1 MRMLSHY
8 HTAIDPGGENNS
20 HASMLRMVG
29 FNKRVLETGCAS
41 GHMSEELRAQGCQ
54 VVGVEVDAAVAEAA
68 TPWLERLVVGDVE
81 SDVLWG
87 QLDGDSFDAI
97 LFGDVLEHLKD
108 PLRALRSA
116 VKHLNP
122 AGVVVISVPNIAHA
136 DVKFALMRGTF
147 PYAESGLLDRT
158 HIHFLTKES
167 MLDLLREAGLVAV
180 ELQRVTVPIFE
191 TEIGVDR
198 GGASDEVVGA
208 LTDDRESLT
217 YQFVVKAVRDDGAR
231 ALDELSADMVALTDQ
246 LVDARKRIEILSHE
260 LAVLQGQQEW
270 DEGEIA
276 RLKRQTN
283 AVKKLIPPPLRRI
296 LGKRFSTA

>member
-1 MRMLSHY
+1 MLSHY

-41 GHMSEELRAQGCQ
+41 GHVSEQLRAQGCQ
-54 VVGVEVDAAVAEAA
+54 VIGVEVDARVAEAA

-81 SDVLWG
+81 SDALWG

-108 PLRALRSA
+108 PLGALRSA
-116 VKHLNP
+116 VKHLRP
-122 AGVVVISVPNIAHA
+122 SGVVVISVPNIAHA
-136 DVKFALMRGTF
+136 DVKLALMRGSF
-147 PYAESGLLDRT
+147 PYSESGLLDKT

-167 MLDLLREAGLVAV
+167 LLDLLREAGLVAV
-180 ELQRVTVPIFE
+180 ELQRVTVPVFA

-198 GGASDEVVGA
+198 GDISDEVLEA
-208 LTDDRESLT
+208 LTEDRESLT

-231 ALDELSADMVALTDQ
+231 ALDELSTDMIALTDQ
-246 LVDARKRIEILSHE
+246 LVDARKSIEVLSQE
-260 LAVLQGQQEW
+260 LAVLQGQHDW
-270 DEGEIA
+270 DEKEIA
-276 RLKRQTN
+276 RLLRQTN
-283 AVKKLIPPPLRRI
+283 AVKRLIPGPLRRL
-296 LGKRFSTA
+296 LGKRFADN